1 MLIYNILLYLIL
13 TILIIFYGG
22 NNKLSKIKYNSNKF
36 NYIKNL
42 NIFKE
47 KLIKYKN
54 TMKTDYIDITKDI
67 NTCNYLLP
75 NIVYSYCI
83 KIESKN
89 IFDVNYL
96 IINDKY
102 KDNYE
107 TIMNIYSINDDY
119 KNLYII
125 IDKINNEDIMVEL
138 DENIYITNTY
148 NIYNDNDNDV
158 YLIIFFTKKP
168 LWY

>member
-22 NNKLSKIKYNSNKF
+22 NNNLSKIKYNSNKF

-47 KLIKYKN
+47 KLLKYKN

-83 KIESKN
+83 KIQSKH
-89 IFDVNYL
+89 IFDINYL

-107 TIMNIYSINDDY
+107 TIMNIYSSNNDY
-119 KNLYII
+119 KNLYIM
-125 IDKINNEDIMVEL
+125 IDKINNENIMVEL